1 MFVSDIFEKEL
12 KLQDQ
17 IAEKQLKN
25 YLNAQ
30 RFYFLAEQC
39 LNLIQ
44 KSMQPVLKEFKLN
57 HSQHLVL
64 LTLRYADFSGNAIK
78 NTDLAYLLGLEKHTV
93 STIIDNLYKR
103 GLLSRDRNEKDR
115 RTVNIKL
122 TEKGRILVKTH
133 HPKTMEKI
141 SFETE
146 GAEEDFE
153 LLFSVLESL
162 RNTSAEKNNQSPMVY
177 SSAFKKLLLDG
188 QEKFLKKYN
197 REAFDA

>member
-1 MFVSDIFEKEL
+1 MSSQETEKL
-12 KLQDQ
+12 LQ
-17 IAEKQLKN
+17 N

-44 KSMQPVLKEFKLN
+44 KSMQSVLKEFKIN

-64 LTLRYADFSGNAIK
+64 LILWYADFSGNAIII
-78 NTDLAYLLGLEKHTV
+78 TDLAYLLGLEKHSV

-103 GLLSRDRNEKDR
+103 GLLSRDRNENDR

-122 TEKGRILVKTH
+122 TEEGRSLIKAH

-141 SFETE
+141 SFETKLT
-146 GAEEDFE
+146 EEDFN
-153 LLFSVLESL
+153 LLFSFLESL
-162 RNTSAEKNNQSPMVY
+162 RGIAAKKNNQSLSIY

-188 QEKFLKKYN
+188 QEKYVEHCMKEKVN
-197 REAFDA
+197 A